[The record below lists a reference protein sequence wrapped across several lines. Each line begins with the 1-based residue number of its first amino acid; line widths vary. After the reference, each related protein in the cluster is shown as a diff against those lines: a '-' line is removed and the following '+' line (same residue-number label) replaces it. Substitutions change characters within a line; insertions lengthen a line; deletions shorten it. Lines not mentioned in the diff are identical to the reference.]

1 MLVARRQ
8 GFEEFMGLIEIP
20 NAYQLLHAV
29 GVGKQAIAAA
39 RDETSSQTQSHAG
52 YGGNPQPP

>member
-1 MLVARRQ
+1 MPLARRE

-29 GVGKQAIAAA
+29 GVGEQAIAAD
-39 RDETSSQTQSHAG
+39 RDGTSRQTQ
-52 YGGNPQPP
+52 

>member
-1 MLVARRQ
+1 MLMARRQ

-29 GVGKQAIAAA
+29 GVGK
-39 RDETSSQTQSHAG
+39 RSSVRAH
-52 YGGNPQPP
+52 

>member
-39 RDETSSQTQSHAG
+39 RDETSSQTQ
-52 YGGNPQPP
+52 